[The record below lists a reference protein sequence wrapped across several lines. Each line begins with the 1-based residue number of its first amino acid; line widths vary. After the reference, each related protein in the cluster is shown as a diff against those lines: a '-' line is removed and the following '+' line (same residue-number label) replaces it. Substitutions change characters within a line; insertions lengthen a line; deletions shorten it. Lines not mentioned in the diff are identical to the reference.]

1 MEGFEGYV
9 GIRVGDGQLIND
21 MIFSVLFV
29 LFIIFAL
36 VFHVNYRLFLKM
48 IRDVFYVKERL
59 SLFENIDG
67 NETVFRSFMI
77 FQSLALC
84 SLFFFIVSHTYGYIS
99 DYQHIDINL
108 LIIGTIFSILFLFY
122 LFKRILYKLT
132 GAIFVNPEAYKV
144 WQMGYTASV
153 GFWGVLLYFPVLCL
167 AFIEIQAQVPLF
179 MFILFYLFWRLVIIH
194 KTIYIFNIKG
204 MGFLYIILYLCAQE
218 ILPLIFLYKGIL
230 YLYNFY

>member
-9 GIRVGDGQLIND
+9 GIRVGDEQLVND

-29 LFIIFAL
+29 LFLIFAL
-36 VFHVNYRLFLKM
+36 VFHANYHLFMKM

-59 SLFENIDG
+59 SLFEYIDG

-84 SLFFFIVSHTYGYIS
+84 SLFFFIAGHTNGYIS
-99 DYQHIDINL
+99 DDQHIDINL

-122 LFKRILYKLT
+122 LFKQILYKLP
-132 GAIFVNPEAYKV
+132 GAIFVSPEAYKI
-144 WQMGYTASV
+144 WRTGYTAST
-153 GFWGVLLYFPVLCL
+153 GFWGVLLYFPVLCM
-167 AFIEIQAQVPLF
+167 AFIEIHVQVPLF
-179 MFILFYLFWRLVIIH
+179 MFILCYLFWRLVIIQ

-204 MGFLYIILYLCAQE
+204 IGFLYIILYLCAQE
-218 ILPLIFLYKGIL
+218 ILPLIFLYKGII